1 MIKLKKGDKRL
12 WQAQE
17 EQKIFKTELNEITT
31 GSKKIKKK
39 KYKRNSSK
47 SL

>member
-1 MIKLKKGDKRL
+1 MASTGR
-12 WQAQE
+12 AM
-17 EQKIFKTELNEITT
+17 FKTELNEITT

-39 KYKRNSSK
+39 KYKRNSPK